1 MSSTSG
7 LVATDVIDFF
17 AYHTLGSPRVMFGC
31 ELIETGDL
39 FTQQADGIT
48 GLGDFACFIPL
59 NLPHKVLLLART
71 FPF

>member
-17 AYHTLGSPRVMFGC
+17 AYHTLGAPRVMFGC

-39 FTQQADGIT
+39 YSQQADGIT
-48 GLGDFACFIPL
+48 GLGKRLPYFRCSCFEPMT
-59 NLPHKVLLLART
+59 T
-71 FPF
+71 FF